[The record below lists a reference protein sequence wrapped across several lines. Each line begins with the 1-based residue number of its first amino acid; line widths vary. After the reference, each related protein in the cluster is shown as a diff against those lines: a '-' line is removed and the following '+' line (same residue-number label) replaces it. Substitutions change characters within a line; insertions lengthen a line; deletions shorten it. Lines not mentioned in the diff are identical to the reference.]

1 MDKPHGRKK
10 LSRVQAGV
18 YEGHL
23 LVSVSSRKGR
33 VALKTH
39 SEGVFREAMD
49 DSAEPVF
56 RKLIL
61 KYNRNSQEH
70 CANFLPSDAH
80 PGRTEVA
87 AGCEAEE
94 LGK

>member
-1 MDKPHGRKK
+1 M
-10 LSRVQAGV
+10 
-18 YEGHL
+18 
-23 LVSVSSRKGR
+23 SVCSWKGT

-49 DSAEPVF
+49 DSVKPVF

-80 PGRTEVA
+80 PGRTEAA

>member
-1 MDKPHGRKK
+1 M
-10 LSRVQAGV
+10 
-18 YEGHL
+18 
-23 LVSVSSRKGR
+23 SVCSWKGR

-39 SEGVFREAMD
+39 SEGVFREATD

-61 KYNRNSQEH
+61 KYNRNSEEH

-80 PGRTEVA
+80 PGRTEAA

-94 LGK
+94 LENREGKWRFPGVLKIAEEKDI

>member
-1 MDKPHGRKK
+1 M
-10 LSRVQAGV
+10 
-18 YEGHL
+18 
-23 LVSVSSRKGR
+23 SVCSWKGT
-33 VALKTH
+33 VAPKTH
-39 SEGVFREAMD
+39 SEGGFREATD

-70 CANFLPSDAH
+70 CTNFLPSDAH
-80 PGRTEVA
+80 PGRTEAA
-87 AGCEAEE
+87 AGCEAEL